1 MKKVYIISSIEE
13 FGKLMSLCIEK
24 DISVFRTYWDEREKG
39 SRCYRIAWDEKRCY
53 YCSREYWKIKGYEVV
68 VPVFA
73 VNQYGKYNVVGE
85 KPATDVFQCPFC
97 DSLNT
102 ITVGIEHLDGK
113 ETRSC
118 QACDREYL
126 IWEDGRVT
134 DIFDNAFPL
143 IPSLLEK
150 IRAHEARMTSAEE
163 PEVGEGEDGTISLYR
178 YSESRGSAEYVT
190 DLCKKEDVD
199 MDELI
204 KALNEAHIYYVL

>member
-1 MKKVYIISSIEE
+1 MKKVYLISSIEE

-39 SRCYRIAWDEKRCY
+39 SRCYRIDWEEKRCY
-53 YCSREYWKIKGYEVV
+53 YCSREYWKTKGYEVV

-73 VNQYGKYNVVGE
+73 VNQYGKYDVVGE
-85 KPATDVFQCPFC
+85 KPATDVSPCPFC

-102 ITVGIEHLDGK
+102 VTVRIEPLDGK
-113 ETRSC
+113 EIRSC
-118 QACDREYL
+118 QACGREYAA
-126 IWEDGRVT
+126 WDDGRVT
-134 DIFDNAFPL
+134 DTFGNAFPL

-150 IRAHEARMTSAEE
+150 IRAHEARMTSEE

-178 YSESRGSAEYVT
+178 YSEVRGSAEYVA

-199 MDELI
+199 MSELI
-204 KALNEAHIYYVL
+204 KALNKAHIYYVL